1 VIPIIEEIPLDE
13 FDLSLS
19 GMRIINMTRV
29 IQLEKS
35 MRLYGQLQPVVARVH
50 AGVFTLIDGFKRVYA
65 AENLVMESLQC
76 HLLEI
81 DLQQAKVLLLSY
93 NRSNQS
99 MEAWEEA
106 LVLQDLQKTH
116 SLDQRSLAR
125 LTGHSPS
132 WVSRRLSL
140 IGKIDEKVSS
150 QFMMGVLTSSH
161 ARALTKLPRGNQYEV
176 ASAINSWGLTSR
188 QSDEFVDAF
197 LKADNEDQQRYIL
210 DHPEQLFESGEPN
223 PEEVVF
229 DHRLSS
235 SGNKLMQSIGYAT
248 QSLQFLLSRL
258 DAGRFNEF
266 TQTEKMIITPGFK
279 SLCVHAMNL
288 TEAINQ
294 LQTHKSRQED
304 ER

>member
-1 VIPIIEEIPLDE
+1 MNIKIQEIPISEL
-13 FDLSLS
+13 DLSLS
-19 GMRIINMTRV
+19 GMRIMNMTRV
-29 IQLEKS
+29 LQIEKS

-50 AGVFTLIDGFKRVYA
+50 KEGFTLIDGFKRVYA
-65 AENLVMESLQC
+65 SENLMMESLQC

-140 IGKIDEKVSS
+140 IGKIDEQVSS

-161 ARALTKLPRGNQYEV
+161 ARALTKLPRGNQYKV
-176 ASAINSWGLTSR
+176 ASVINSWGLTSR

-210 DHPEQLFESGEPN
+210 DHPEQIFTSREPEQ
-223 PEEVVF
+223 EEVVF

-235 SGNKLMQSIGYAT
+235 SGNKLMQSIWYAT

-258 DAGRFNEF
+258 NAGRFDELAHP
-266 TQTEKMIITPGFK
+266 EKMIISPGFEK
-279 SLCVHAMNL
+279 VSGYAKKLS
-288 TEAINQ
+288 EAINQ
-294 LQTHKSRQED
+294 LQTHKSRQQD
-304 ER
+304 DR